1 MLASIK
7 LNKYKLRVTV
17 GIVLWPLK
25 HLFIMAKC
33 EGLER
38 VLLKKYYDRD
48 L

>member
-1 MLASIK
+1 ASIK

-17 GIVLWPLK
+17 SFVLWPLK
-25 HLFIMAKC
+25 HLFMMAMC

-38 VLLKKYYDRD
+38 VLLEKYYDRD